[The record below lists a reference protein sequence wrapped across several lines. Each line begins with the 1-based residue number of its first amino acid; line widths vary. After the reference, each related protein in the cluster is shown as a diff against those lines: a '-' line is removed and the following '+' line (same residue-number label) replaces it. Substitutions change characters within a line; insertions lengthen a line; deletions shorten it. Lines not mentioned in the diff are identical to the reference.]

1 MMASR
6 TVATYGLVV
15 AGIMLVVWL
24 IFAWAVEQFGRDVA
38 STIFFA
44 IGGVILAVVLW
55 IGSGAYT
62 AAVWREAHRHTE
74 TSSKMTIELLR
85 STMPQQRV
93 ESTAQLVRERQL
105 LLAMRSNRQSHGD
118 VEHSRIDG
126 VQHSR
131 SNDADVEVISWR

>member
-38 STIFFA
+38 SIVFFA

-105 LLAMRSNRQSHGD
+105 LLAMRSSRHSDSVERSHIGSVQQS
-118 VEHSRIDG
+118 
-126 VQHSR
+126 Q

>member
-1 MMASR
+1 MMTSR
-6 TVATYGLVV
+6 AVATYGIVA
-15 AGIMLVVWL
+15 AGIMIIVWA

-38 STIFFA
+38 STVFFA
-44 IGGVILAVVLW
+44 IGGVVLAVVLW

-74 TSSKMTIELLR
+74 TSARMTTELLR

-105 LLAMRSNRQSHGD
+105 LLAMRNSRQLPPSAMRQAEGSTVD
-118 VEHSRIDG
+118 AVDIEVVE
-126 VQHSR
+126 
-131 SNDADVEVISWR
+131 WK

>member
-1 MMASR
+1 MMTSR
-6 TVATYGLVV
+6 AVATYGIVA
-15 AGIMLVVWL
+15 AGIMIIVWA

-38 STIFFA
+38 STVFFA
-44 IGGVILAVVLW
+44 IGGVVLAVVLW

-74 TSSKMTIELLR
+74 TSARMTTELLR

-105 LLAMRSNRQSHGD
+105 LLAMRNSRQLSPSAMRQAEGSTVD
-118 VEHSRIDG
+118 AVDIEVVE
-126 VQHSR
+126 
-131 SNDADVEVISWR
+131 WK

>member
-1 MMASR
+1 MMTSR
-6 TVATYGLVV
+6 AVATYGIVA
-15 AGIMLVVWL
+15 AGIMIIVWA

-38 STIFFA
+38 STVFFA
-44 IGGVILAVVLW
+44 IGGVVLAVVLW

-74 TSSKMTIELLR
+74 TSARMTTELLR

-105 LLAMRSNRQSHGD
+105 LLAMRNSRQLPPSAVRPAEGSTVD
-118 VEHSRIDG
+118 AVDIEVVE
-126 VQHSR
+126 
-131 SNDADVEVISWR
+131 WK